1 LPPPS
6 TMLLDTLIEKD
17 VLPDAAIRWGI
28 RRLLRQRLVE
38 ERPEDATARS
48 AKVDA
53 FAAELRTLPVAIETK
68 AANEQHY
75 EVPAEFYKLCL
86 GPRLKYSSCFYET
99 GTESI
104 GEAEETMLTKSCERA
119 ELEDGMGILEL
130 GCGWG
135 SLTLWMAE
143 KYPNARIT
151 GVSNSA
157 SQRAHIEGE
166 CAARGF
172 TNVRI
177 VTCDMN
183 VFDAEASH
191 YDRVVSIEM
200 FEHMKN
206 WSELIRRVS
215 GWLKPGGKLFFHVFV
230 HKDAAYHFA
239 AEGATDWMARHFF
252 TGGIMPS
259 CCLASRFQEDLT
271 LENQWKVEGRHY
283 GQTSEHWLENTDIHR
298 EEILRIFAET
308 YGRDRARAWLANW
321 RVFFMSCAELFNYR
335 GGTEWMVCHYRFAK
349 RAC

>member
-1 LPPPS
+1 MP
-6 TMLLDTLIEKD
+6 LLDKLIEKD
-17 VLPDAAIRWGI
+17 VLPDGAIRWGI
-28 RRLLRQRLVE
+28 RRLLKQRLVD
-38 ERPEDATARS
+38 ERPDSAAERF

-75 EVPAEFYKLCL
+75 EVPAAFYKLCL

-99 GTESI
+99 GTETI
-104 GEAEETMLTKSCERA
+104 GQAEETMLTRTCARA
-119 ELEDGMGILEL
+119 ELQDGLEILEL

-166 CAARGF
+166 CAKRGF
-172 TNVRI
+172 KNVRI
-177 VTCDMN
+177 ITCDMN
-183 VFDAEASH
+183 VFAAEASR
-191 YDRVVSIEM
+191 YDRVVSVEM

-206 WSELIRRVS
+206 WSELMRRIG
-215 GWLKPGGKLFFHVFV
+215 GWLKPGGKLFFHVFT
-230 HKDAAYHFA
+230 HKDVAYHFA
-239 AEGATDWMARHFF
+239 AKDATDWMSRHFF

-259 CCLASRFQEDLT
+259 NCLASRFQDDLK
-271 LENQWKVEGRHY
+271 LETQWEVEGRHY
-283 GQTSEHWLENTDIHR
+283 GQTSEHWLQNTDRHR
-298 EEILRIFAET
+298 DEILRIFAQT
-308 YGRDRARAWLANW
+308 YGPDRAKAWLANW
-321 RVFFMSCAELFNYR
+321 RVFFMACAELWNYQ

-349 RAC
+349 RAG